1 MKIYIAHS
9 KAYDYKN
16 ELYKPIRDNH
26 KLQQENIILPHEY
39 SDTSANTREF
49 YNEVDLII
57 AECSYPATGLGIE
70 LGWAYDSNIPIY
82 CLYKNNMKISGSI
95 HSITNNIFAYSNA
108 DEMVEIIRKIISL
121 EKK

>member
-9 KAYDYKN
+9 KGYDYKN
-16 ELYKPIRDNH
+16 ELYKLIRNSH
-26 KLQQENIILPHEY
+26 KLQQENIILPHEF

-49 YNEVDLII
+49 YNDIDLFI

-70 LGWAYDSNIPIY
+70 LGWVYDSKIPIY
-82 CLYKNNMKISGSI
+82 CLHKNNMKIAGSI
-95 HSITNNIFAYSNA
+95 HSITNNIFAYSNP
-108 DEMVEIIRKIISL
+108 DEMLEIIEKIIKL